1 MNLTKRLAISYYKT
15 IAVINESHKIYFV
28 QHQETNK
35 IYVKKILDVYNLSIY
50 EYLYNHPVA
59 GIPRIIEYYEENHQ
73 LTLIE
78 EYISGCSLL
87 EKIQSASLTL
97 PEIVDYMIDLC
108 NILEQLHTLH
118 PPIIHRDIKPS
129 NIIITEYNRVVLL
142 DFNAA
147 KQFHATESQD
157 TVLLGTQ
164 GYAAPE
170 QYGFGSSSPQTDIY
184 SLGILLKEMLS
195 SLSLSSHPYQTIV
208 NRCTQMDP
216 KKRYQTV
223 AELKKAFETPHEE
236 KEKPSVQKNR
246 WTKLIPPGYRSRT
259 PWKMLLASCVY
270 LTIFYGCFTLEVKNT
285 YGAAL
290 WVERICFLSILLSI
304 IAGCY
309 NYLGVQ
315 RFLPLCSHPNRI
327 IRYLGITILDF
338 AFCFFL
344 FFLFSAI
351 ESICFH
357 K

>member
-28 QHQETNK
+28 QHQETKK

-50 EYLYNHPVA
+50 EYLYHHPIL
-59 GIPRIIEYYEENHQ
+59 GIPKIIEFYEENHQ

-87 EKIQSASLTL
+87 EKMQSASLTL
-97 PEIVDYMIDLC
+97 PDIVDYMIDLC
-108 NILEQLHTLH
+108 NILEQLHNLH

-147 KQFHATESQD
+147 KHFHAAESQD

-195 SLSLSSHPYQTIV
+195 TLSLSSHPYHSIV

-223 AELKKAFETPHEE
+223 SDLKKAFESPHDE
-236 KEKPSVQKNR
+236 KEKLSIPKNR
-246 WTKLIPPGYRSRT
+246 WTKFTPPGYRSRT
-259 PWKMLLASCVY
+259 PWKMILASFVY
-270 LTIFYGCFTLEVKNT
+270 FIIFYCSFTLEMPNT
-285 YGAAL
+285 YGGAL
-290 WVERICFLSILLSI
+290 WLERICSLFIPLSI

-309 NYLGVQ
+309 NYLGIQ
-315 RFLPLCSHPNRI
+315 RFMPLCSHSNRI

-338 AFCFFL
+338 GFSFFL
-344 FFLFSAI
+344 LLLFTAI

-357 K
+357 